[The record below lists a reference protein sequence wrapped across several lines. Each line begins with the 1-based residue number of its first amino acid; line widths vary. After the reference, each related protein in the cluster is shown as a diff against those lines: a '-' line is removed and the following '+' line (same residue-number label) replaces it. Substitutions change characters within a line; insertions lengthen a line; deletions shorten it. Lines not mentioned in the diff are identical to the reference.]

1 MSYTTFTLSPGYNS
15 GMNKTTDPAKLAKLH
30 ELDSLLPR
38 EIRGQ
43 SHALPRIVSAV
54 RRGELGLTKP
64 ARPRGSFLLL
74 GPTGVG
80 KTETVVVTTTQVF
93 GAGQLFPF
101 DITEFQNHAA

>member
-1 MSYTTFTLSPGYNS
+1 
-15 GMNKTTDPAKLAKLH
+15 MNKTPDTTKLAKLH

-43 SHALPRIVSAV
+43 SHALPRIISAV

-64 ARPRGSFLLL
+64 GRPRGSFLLL

-80 KTETVVVTTTQVF
+80 KTETVVVLTNQIF
-93 GAGQLFPF
+93 GAGQLFRF
-101 DITEFQNHAA
+101 DMSRVPNSGSAWPVARRAAW

>member
-1 MSYTTFTLSPGYNS
+1 
-15 GMNKTTDPAKLAKLH
+15 MNARTDATKLTRLH

-43 SHALPRIVSAV
+43 SHALPRIISAI

-80 KTETVVVTTTQVF
+80 KTETVLVTTTQIF
-93 GAGQLFPF
+93 SPDQLFRF
-101 DITEFQNHAA
+101 DMSEFETQEALGLLLGARLGEAG